1 MNAKT
6 PLQKVNL
13 PRSCHLY
20 SCGRS
25 QKRLEY
31 KHFKIYSVQ
40 KEKNRSLDTL
50 YQNCGSYLVEMRG
63 IEPLSEKYLP
73 RLSTSVVVVL
83 KFPYSSTRQRVIRLG
98 SF

>member
-1 MNAKT
+1 M
-6 PLQKVNL
+6 
-13 PRSCHLY
+13 Y

-50 YQNCGSYLVEMRG
+50 YQNCGSYLVEVG
-63 IEPLSEKYLP
+63 GVEPPSEKCLPRISPSAVDVLYLP
-73 RLSTSVVVVL
+73 
-83 KFPYSSTRQRVIRLG
+83 YCIAQRQAIQLG
-98 SF
+98 SS